1 MLSNSASFCNQNN
14 TNNLNTHTINHNH
27 SNGNQIVRNDE
38 EHKLIS
44 AYCSRLA
51 DLYVK
56 NPHLVATAAVQNQH
70 ASSASPSNSATPP
83 PPPPANNNSNTL
95 PNNQSNSIY
104 STVNQQ
110 KIRSSSKISLNEL
123 NTEQNNSN
131 NSNNHYSNRSASLQR
146 HLWSSSS
153 GRNNSSFNYSTLNN
167 SNYDTLGK
175 KQTTKQLQIPS
186 FLKQSDNL
194 DNYATIRS
202 ISECNFKL
210 NDAGPSQ
217 NKISSPSCTA
227 RNHRNQIDEKILK
240 EKRDLVS
247 KLERQ
252 NREIIK
258 EIKRLRLKQQQQQQN
273 LAFNTLHNEQLI
285 HAQSLIQD
293 SSPTTPN
300 GGLKLNGAT
309 IIDPQLISQN
319 EKRVNNNV
327 IAELQTL
334 KTRKGQLET
343 RMHML
348 ESSKDELLAQLQTL
362 LKMNQQQQQQTNGK
376 PKPDSRTSPRTLT
389 LNSTQKYSSLINNAG
404 ITNKNLISSPTTNT
418 PSVHNTG
425 CTAFAPVMPSS
436 STNQHQSRSMSHTT
450 GTSQHRSWSNPS
462 NTSLFY
468 ELHTQDLNN
477 PSSNK
482 QMIAPVSSS
491 LVPSSNTSLLSLN
504 NAAGTLN
511 ASNSNLRNLR
521 NDLLLAADSV
531 TNAMQS
537 LVKELHSENESYC
550 DSSDEDENHKPPP
563 PYHLKPQQLLLMQ
576 HSLSASNTPVVY
588 RKNMGSN
595 SLMNQN
601 FIRNGMQF
609 DDNYLSLSS
618 SHNLLINIDNDTN
631 ALNQENRSVSKAD
644 LLKNL
649 TKTFKDMNNN
659 SEYDDVVSDLE
670 NELLNC
676 ERDEEVQ
683 GVKSNKTGDEH
694 KILMDDSSPIVES
707 DPLLLLNLQNL
718 NQKSNNQKS
727 NEGAGGENEQIAL
740 WRRELEQILVD
751 DEEETSVTI
760 KNQDE
765 ESSKKE
771 LREEVEEDM
780 TSQKS
785 EPVVVVKS
793 VPATLK
799 PDDSVFTFNEE
810 NQAKNNEETDEF
822 SLL

>member
-1 MLSNSASFCNQNN
+1 
-14 TNNLNTHTINHNH
+14 
-27 SNGNQIVRNDE
+27 
-38 EHKLIS
+38 
-44 AYCSRLA
+44 
-51 DLYVK
+51 
-56 NPHLVATAAVQNQH
+56 
-70 ASSASPSNSATPP
+70 
-83 PPPPANNNSNTL
+83 
-95 PNNQSNSIY
+95 
-104 STVNQQ
+104 
-110 KIRSSSKISLNEL
+110 
-123 NTEQNNSN
+123 
-131 NSNNHYSNRSASLQR
+131 
-146 HLWSSSS
+146 
-153 GRNNSSFNYSTLNN
+153 
-167 SNYDTLGK
+167 
-175 KQTTKQLQIPS
+175 
-186 FLKQSDNL
+186 
-194 DNYATIRS
+194 
-202 ISECNFKL
+202 
-210 NDAGPSQ
+210 
-217 NKISSPSCTA
+217 
-227 RNHRNQIDEKILK
+227 
-240 EKRDLVS
+240 
-247 KLERQ
+247 
-252 NREIIK
+252 
-258 EIKRLRLKQQQQQQN
+258 
-273 LAFNTLHNEQLI
+273 
-285 HAQSLIQD
+285 
-293 SSPTTPN
+293 
-300 GGLKLNGAT
+300 
-309 IIDPQLISQN
+309 
-319 EKRVNNNV
+319 
-327 IAELQTL
+327 
-334 KTRKGQLET
+334 
-343 RMHML
+343 
-348 ESSKDELLAQLQTL
+348 
-362 LKMNQQQQQQTNGK
+362 
-376 PKPDSRTSPRTLT
+376 
-389 LNSTQKYSSLINNAG
+389 
-404 ITNKNLISSPTTNT
+404 
-418 PSVHNTG
+418 
-425 CTAFAPVMPSS
+425 
-436 STNQHQSRSMSHTT
+436 
-450 GTSQHRSWSNPS
+450 
-462 NTSLFY
+462 
-468 ELHTQDLNN
+468 
-477 PSSNK
+477 
-482 QMIAPVSSS
+482 
-491 LVPSSNTSLLSLN
+491 
-504 NAAGTLN
+504 
-511 ASNSNLRNLR
+511 
-521 NDLLLAADSV
+521 
-531 TNAMQS
+531 MQS